1 MWNLPNYRMDK
12 QRNKTGKILFRSR
25 FISNSTHYV
34 CGIRNEVTL
43 LWSQLF
49 NGFVGNEL
57 ETNVGSCYGAF
68 NKYSSLMNL
77 KEKCSE
83 HFRYFFFANACV
95 SSASL
100 QKIFVVVNV
109 FISLTCH
116 VFNDQLLIF
125 SQSFFFFQDN
135 FLFMIIFDFF
145 FFK

>member
-57 ETNVGSCYGAF
+57 KTNVGSCYGAF
-68 NKYSSLMNL
+68 NKYPSLMNL
-77 KEKCSE
+77 KKIVANISDI
-83 HFRYFFFANACV
+83 FVANACV
-95 SSASL
+95 SSVSL
-100 QKIFVVVNV
+100 QKISVIVNV
-109 FISLTCH
+109 FI
-116 VFNDQLLIF
+116 
-125 SQSFFFFQDN
+125 
-135 FLFMIIFDFF
+135 
-145 FFK
+145 

>member
-57 ETNVGSCYGAF
+57 ETNGGSCYEAF
-68 NKYSSLMNL
+68 NKYPSLMNL
-77 KEKCSE
+77 KKIVANISDI
-83 HFRYFFFANACV
+83 FVANACV
-95 SSASL
+95 SSVSL
-100 QKIFVVVNV
+100 QKISVVVNV
-109 FISLTCH
+109 FI
-116 VFNDQLLIF
+116 
-125 SQSFFFFQDN
+125 
-135 FLFMIIFDFF
+135 
-145 FFK
+145 

>member
-12 QRNKTGKILFRSR
+12 KRNKTGKILFRSR

-77 KEKCSE
+77 KKIVANISDIFCCKCMRIISK
-83 HFRYFFFANACV
+83 FTKNLCRSQC
-95 SSASL
+95 
-100 QKIFVVVNV
+100 

-116 VFNDQLLIF
+116 VFNDQLFIF
-125 SQSFFFFQDN
+125 SQSFFFSRQFSLYDH
-135 FLFMIIFDFF
+135 IWFF

>member
-57 ETNVGSCYGAF
+57 ETNVGYGAF

-83 HFRYFFFANACV
+83 HFRYFLLQMHAYHQQV
-95 SSASL
+95 YRKSL
-100 QKIFVVVNV
+100 
-109 FISLTCH
+109 S
-116 VFNDQLLIF
+116 
-125 SQSFFFFQDN
+125 
-135 FLFMIIFDFF
+135 
-145 FFK
+145 